1 MAGLVVVAP
10 TAMAGLVVVAPTAL
24 GVLLPD
30 LHPVHS
36 SVVVID
42 NDYRFPD
49 TVR

>member
-1 MAGLVVVAP
+1 
-10 TAMAGLVVVAPTAL
+10 MAGLVVVAPTAL

-30 LHPVHS
+30 LHPVRS
-36 SVVVID
+36 SVHVVVID